1 MIINNFIDNPQ
12 FFGRRRGRK
21 LSISSQLAL
30 KDGKDFLIE
39 EEDISNIFHYQ
50 NNIVLEIGFGDGEN
64 LINSAKINSN
74 FFFIGADPFL
84 NTTAKCLSKVLQYNL
99 KNIVIW
105 PDDVRKIIKFFP
117 NNSISEIKVLFPD
130 PWPKIKHQKRRLI
143 QNVFIETTYRILKP
157 NGIITIATDHDIKK
171 KWVLEKF
178 QSYKKFE
185 WLAKSSK
192 DWRIRPSDCFKQ
204 NMNLNQYCRKEAQVG
219 LFLKK
224 NKYHLNLYFV
234 SKLIDFF

>member
-1 MIINNFIDNPQ
+1 MNIDCFIENPQ
-12 FFGRRRGRK
+12 FYGRRRGRK
-21 LSISSQLAL
+21 LSKSSQLAI
-30 KDGKDFLIE
+30 KNGKDFLIK

-50 NNIVLEIGFGDGEN
+50 KNIVLEIGFGDGEN

-99 KNIVIW
+99 NNIVIW

-117 NNSISEIKVLFPD
+117 NNSIAEIKVLFPD

-143 QNVFIETTYRILKP
+143 QNVFIETTYRILKQ
-157 NGIITIATDHDIKK
+157 NGILTIATDHDILK

-178 QSYKKFE
+178 QRYKEFE
-185 WLAKSSK
+185 WLAKSSE
-192 DWRIRPSDCFKQ
+192 DWRIRPSDCFKTKYESKSILQ
-204 NMNLNQYCRKEAQVG
+204 KRRPSWFV
-219 LFLKK
+219 FKK
-224 NKYHLNLYFV
+224 K
-234 SKLIDFF
+234 

>member
-1 MIINNFIDNPQ
+1 MNIDSFIENPQ
-12 FFGRRRGRK
+12 FYGRRRGRK
-21 LSISSQLAL
+21 LSKSGQLAI
-30 KDGKDFLIE
+30 KDGKDFLINK
-39 EEDISNIFHYQ
+39 EDIFNIFHHQ

-117 NNSISEIKVLFPD
+117 NNSISEIKMLFPD

-157 NGIITIATDHDIKK
+157 NGILTIATDHDILK

-178 QSYKKFE
+178 QRYKKFE

-192 DWRIRPSDCFKQ
+192 DWRIRPSDCFKTKYESKSILQ
-204 NMNLNQYCRKEAQVG
+204 KRRPSWF
-219 LFLKK
+219 LFKK
-224 NKYHLNLYFV
+224 K
-234 SKLIDFF
+234 